1 MLKITVIK
9 PNGPSAEVEL
19 EGVIEELK
27 KDKKMYQ
34 KTAMLQLRSATPSD
48 WTRPVL
54 SMYFINI
61 RHKRKNNGINSHT
74 MFGTDSPSRPSL

>member
-1 MLKITVIK
+1 MLSCFVSFLKDLKKRQAVLKITVIK

-34 KTAMLQLRSATPSD
+34 KTAMLQLRSATLSD
-48 WTRPVL
+48 WTLTVL
-54 SMYFINI
+54 FMYLINI
-61 RHKRKNNGINSHT
+61 RHKKKWN
-74 MFGTDSPSRPSL
+74 